1 MAEAGGRN
9 AGFAT
14 ERLLSRPDLPDE
26 AETYWAAFLDLDR
39 DRRRNKIGGGMVA
52 SVDLPDCIDLDR
64 IRAEGAR
71 QGYEGDSLEDFVAVL
86 RGIDDEFVR
95 VNSLRIAAE
104 FKSALSRSREKR

>member
-1 MAEAGGRN
+1 MAEAGGPN

-26 AETYWAAFLDLDR
+26 AEPYWAAFLDLDR
-39 DRRRNKIGGGMVA
+39 DRRRNTIGGGMVG
-52 SVDLPDCIDLDR
+52 SVDLPDCINLDR
-64 IRAEGAR
+64 IRGEGAR
-71 QGYEGDSLEDFVAVL
+71 QGYEGDGLEDFVAVL

-104 FKSALSRSREKR
+104 YKAAASRSQKR

>member
-1 MAEAGGRN
+1 
-9 AGFAT
+9 
-14 ERLLSRPDLPDE
+14 
-26 AETYWAAFLDLDR
+26 
-39 DRRRNKIGGGMVA
+39 MVG

-104 FKSALSRSREKR
+104 FNAAVARSSKR